1 MSAIQIILIVGL
13 ALAGIYGYMKFRGV
27 VADAVVVMLFISAGI
42 VFVLFPELT
51 TRIANKLGVGRGTDL
66 IVYVCIVFFLFVI
79 IRLYARL
86 RRLEQM
92 ITRIVRDN
100 TLRSAKGEPGQKDQ

>member
-1 MSAIQIILIVGL
+1 MSAIQINLIVRL
-13 ALAGIYGYMKFRGV
+13 VLAGIYGYMKFQSV
-27 VADAVVVMLFISAGI
+27 VADAIVVMLFISAGI

-66 IVYVCIVFFLFVI
+66 IVYICIVFFLFVI

-100 TLRSAKGEPGQKDQ
+100 ALRS

>member
-1 MSAIQIILIVGL
+1 
-13 ALAGIYGYMKFRGV
+13 MKFQGV
-27 VADAVVVMLFISAGI
+27 VADAIVVILFISAGI

-66 IVYVCIVFFLFVI
+66 IVYVCIIFFLFVI

-100 TLRSAKGEPGQKDQ
+100 TLRSAKGDLGQKDQ